1 MRLRVELRD
10 ERPPVW
16 REVIMPFG
24 STLDLLHDVIQVVMG
39 WEDRHAYQFE
49 QAGTRYEDGGK
60 GDACLN
66 GELDARDVPLDRL
79 AYIYELGPQWWH
91 EITVREVEELEPIQR
106 LRMTYVGSVD
116 DSCNIVRLALG

>member
-16 REVIMPFG
+16 REVIVPSG
-24 STLDLLHDVIQVVMG
+24 ITLDLLHDVIQVVMG
-39 WEDRHAYQFE
+39 WEDRHVYQFE
-49 QAGTRYEDGGK
+49 QAGTRYEDAGE

-79 AYIYELGPQWWH
+79 VGTGRRPPRI
-91 EITVREVEELEPIQR
+91 R
-106 LRMTYVGSVD
+106 L
-116 DSCNIVRLALG
+116 